1 MNKNK
6 FIDCVTF
13 FDNNFMFDFRY
24 NVMKNYVDKFVICES
39 LYDHRNN
46 KKGVNFDPE
55 KKYINDPQILHIVV
69 EKPFP
74 KNTNAWQNQAIQR
87 DYIIKKLNFAEDN
100 DFIFFSD
107 PDEILNPE
115 VLKNFDLKKK
125 YGIFLQRFFNY
136 KFNIFNPYESPW
148 EGTKVCKKK
157 NLKSI
162 DFMREKVR
170 KKNLRYK
177 FYRFDK
183 EKNIQIFE
191 NAGWHFNNVMSPEKI
206 SKKLKTFAH
215 NEFSSEEFSSVETI
229 RNKINAKVDLFNRN
243 EKYEVVRIDE
253 SFPKYLLD
261 NLLKF
266 KDYYKNYIKSIYEKN
281 LSTLK

>member
-1 MNKNK
+1 MGKK
-6 FIDCVTF
+6 IDCITF

-46 KKGVNFDPE
+46 KKRVNFDPE

-162 DFMREKVR
+162 NFMREKVR

-253 SFPKYLLD
+253 GFPKYLLD

-266 KDYYKNYIKSIYEKN
+266 KDYIAN
-281 LSTLK
+281 

>member
-1 MNKNK
+1 MGKK
-6 FIDCVTF
+6 IDCITF
-13 FDNNFMFDFRY
+13 FDNNFIFDFRY

-191 NAGWHFNNVMSPEKI
+191 NAGWHFNNVMSPENI

-215 NEFSSEEFSSVETI
+215 KEFSSEEFSSVETI

-253 SFPKYLLD
+253 SFPKYLQD

-266 KDYYKNYIKSIYEKN
+266 KDYIVN
-281 LSTLK
+281 

>member
-1 MNKNK
+1 MGKK
-6 FIDCVTF
+6 IDCITF

-107 PDEILNPE
+107 PDEILNPA

-243 EKYEVVRIDE
+243 EKYEVVRIDQG
-253 SFPKYLLD
+253 FPKYLLD

-266 KDYYKNYIKSIYEKN
+266 KDYIAN
-281 LSTLK
+281 

>member
-1 MNKNK
+1 MGKK
-6 FIDCVTF
+6 IDCITF

-46 KKGVNFDPE
+46 KKGINFDPE

-243 EKYEVVRIDE
+243 EKYEVVKIDE
-253 SFPKYLLD
+253 GFPKYLLD

-266 KDYYKNYIKSIYEKN
+266 KDYIAN
-281 LSTLK
+281 

>member
-1 MNKNK
+1 M
-6 FIDCVTF
+6 
-13 FDNNFMFDFRY
+13 
-24 NVMKNYVDKFVICES
+24 
-39 LYDHRNN
+39 
-46 KKGVNFDPE
+46 
-55 KKYINDPQILHIVV
+55 IL
-69 EKPFP
+69 F
-74 KNTNAWQNQAIQR
+74 
-87 DYIIKKLNFAEDN
+87 
-100 DFIFFSD
+100 FFSD

-253 SFPKYLLD
+253 GFPKYLLD

-266 KDYYKNYIKSIYEKN
+266 KDYIAN
-281 LSTLK
+281 

>member
-1 MNKNK
+1 MSKI
-6 FIDCVTF
+6 IDCITF

-24 NVMKNYVDKFVICES
+24 NVMKNYVDKFVVCES

-55 KKYINDPQILHIVV
+55 KKYINDSQILHIVV

-87 DYIIKKLNFAEDN
+87 DHIIKKLNFAEDD

-115 VLKNFDLKKK
+115 VLKNFFLKKK

-136 KFNIFNPYESPW
+136 KFNLFNPYESPW
-148 EGTKVCKKK
+148 EGTKVCKKI

-215 NEFSSEEFSSVETI
+215 NEFSSEEFSSVDTI

-266 KDYYKNYIKSIYEKN
+266 KDYIAN
-281 LSTLK
+281 

>member
-1 MNKNK
+1 MGKK
-6 FIDCVTF
+6 IDCITF

-24 NVMKNYVDKFVICES
+24 KVMKNYVDKFVICES

-266 KDYYKNYIKSIYEKN
+266 KDYIAY
-281 LSTLK
+281 

>member
-1 MNKNK
+1 MGKK
-6 FIDCVTF
+6 IDCITF
-13 FDNNFMFDFRY
+13 FDNNFIFDFRY

-46 KKGVNFDPE
+46 KKGVNFDPD

-266 KDYYKNYIKSIYEKN
+266 KDYIAN
-281 LSTLK
+281 

>member
-1 MNKNK
+1 MGKK
-6 FIDCVTF
+6 IDCITF

-46 KKGVNFDPE
+46 KKGVNFDPD

-253 SFPKYLLD
+253 GFPKYLLD

-266 KDYYKNYIKSIYEKN
+266 KDYIAN
-281 LSTLK
+281 

>member
-1 MNKNK
+1 M
-6 FIDCVTF
+6 
-13 FDNNFMFDFRY
+13 
-24 NVMKNYVDKFVICES
+24 
-39 LYDHRNN
+39 
-46 KKGVNFDPE
+46 
-55 KKYINDPQILHIVV
+55 
-69 EKPFP
+69 
-74 KNTNAWQNQAIQR
+74 
-87 DYIIKKLNFAEDN
+87 
-100 DFIFFSD
+100 
-107 PDEILNPE
+107 
-115 VLKNFDLKKK
+115 KKK

-229 RNKINAKVDLFNRN
+229 RKKINAKVDLFNRN
-243 EKYEVVRIDE
+243 EKYEVVKIDE
-253 SFPKYLLD
+253 GFPKYLLD

-266 KDYYKNYIKSIYEKN
+266 KDYIAN
-281 LSTLK
+281 

>member
-1 MNKNK
+1 MGKK
-6 FIDCVTF
+6 IDCITF
-13 FDNNFMFDFRY
+13 FDNNFIFDFRY

-125 YGIFLQRFFNY
+125 YGIFLQKFFNY

-266 KDYYKNYIKSIYEKN
+266 KDYIAY
-281 LSTLK
+281 

>member
-1 MNKNK
+1 MEKK
-6 FIDCVTF
+6 IDCITF

-24 NVMKNYVDKFVICES
+24 KVMKNYVDKFVICES

-253 SFPKYLLD
+253 GFPKYLLD

-266 KDYYKNYIKSIYEKN
+266 KNYIAN
-281 LSTLK
+281 

>member
-1 MNKNK
+1 MGKK
-6 FIDCVTF
+6 IDCITF

-170 KKNLRYK
+170 KKNLKYK

-191 NAGWHFNNVMSPEKI
+191 NAGWHFNNVMLPEKI

-266 KDYYKNYIKSIYEKN
+266 RNYIAN
-281 LSTLK
+281 

>member
-1 MNKNK
+1 MGKK
-6 FIDCVTF
+6 IDCITF

-46 KKGVNFDPE
+46 RKGINFDPE

-125 YGIFLQRFFNY
+125 YGIFLQKFFNY

-157 NLKSI
+157 NFKSI
-162 DFMREKVR
+162 DFMRVKVR
-170 KKNLRYK
+170 KKNLK
-177 FYRFDK
+177 FKCYRFDT

-253 SFPKYLLD
+253 GFPKYLLD

-266 KDYYKNYIKSIYEKN
+266 KDYIAN
-281 LSTLK
+281 

>member
-1 MNKNK
+1 MGKK
-6 FIDCVTF
+6 IDCITF

-266 KDYYKNYIKSIYEKN
+266 RNYIAN
-281 LSTLK
+281 

>member
-1 MNKNK
+1 MGKK
-6 FIDCVTF
+6 IDCITF

-46 KKGVNFDPE
+46 KKGVNFDPD

-266 KDYYKNYIKSIYEKN
+266 KDYIAN
-281 LSTLK
+281 

>member
-1 MNKNK
+1 MGKK
-6 FIDCVTF
+6 IDCITF

-46 KKGVNFDPE
+46 KKGINFDPE

-253 SFPKYLLD
+253 GFPKYLLD

-266 KDYYKNYIKSIYEKN
+266 KDYIAN
-281 LSTLK
+281 

>member
-1 MNKNK
+1 MGKK
-6 FIDCVTF
+6 IDCITF

-46 KKGVNFDPE
+46 KKGINFDPE

-87 DYIIKKLNFAEDN
+87 DYIIKKLNFAEEN

-125 YGIFLQRFFNY
+125 YGIFLQKFFNY

-243 EKYEVVRIDE
+243 EKYEVVKIDE
-253 SFPKYLLD
+253 GFPKYLLD

-266 KDYYKNYIKSIYEKN
+266 KDYIAS
-281 LSTLK
+281 

>member
-1 MNKNK
+1 MGKK
-6 FIDCVTF
+6 IDCITF

-107 PDEILNPE
+107 PDEILNPA

-253 SFPKYLLD
+253 GFPKYLLD

-266 KDYYKNYIKSIYEKN
+266 KNYIAN
-281 LSTLK
+281 

>member
-1 MNKNK
+1 MGKK
-6 FIDCVTF
+6 IDCITF

-46 KKGVNFDPE
+46 KKGINFDPE

-215 NEFSSEEFSSVETI
+215 NEFSSEEFSSVGTI

-253 SFPKYLLD
+253 GFPKYLLD

-266 KDYYKNYIKSIYEKN
+266 KDYIAN
-281 LSTLK
+281 

>member
-1 MNKNK
+1 MGKK
-6 FIDCVTF
+6 IDCITF

-136 KFNIFNPYESPW
+136 KFNLFNPYESPW

-215 NEFSSEEFSSVETI
+215 NEFSSEEFSSVDTI

-253 SFPKYLLD
+253 SFPKYLQD

-266 KDYYKNYIKSIYEKN
+266 KDYIVN
-281 LSTLK
+281 

>member
-1 MNKNK
+1 MGKK
-6 FIDCVTF
+6 IDCITF

-170 KKNLRYK
+170 KKNLKYK

-253 SFPKYLLD
+253 GFPKYLLD

-266 KDYYKNYIKSIYEKN
+266 KDYIAN
-281 LSTLK
+281 

>member
-1 MNKNK
+1 MKK
-6 FIDCVTF
+6 IIDCITF

-24 NVMKNYVDKFVICES
+24 NVMKKYVDNFVICES

-46 KKGVNFDPE
+46 NKGINFDPE
-55 KKYINDPQILHIVV
+55 KKYIYDPKIIHIVL

-87 DYIIKKLNFAEDN
+87 DHIIKELNFANDN

-107 PDEILNPE
+107 PDEIVNPDI
-115 VLKNFDLKKK
+115 LKNFDLKKK

-170 KKNLRYK
+170 KKNLKYK

-183 EKNIQIFE
+183 EKSIEVFE
-191 NAGWHFNNVMSPEKI
+191 NAGWHFNNIMSPEMI

-215 NEFSSEEFSSVETI
+215 NEYSSEEFSAVDTI
-229 RNKINAKVDLFNRN
+229 RAKINEKVDLFNRN
-243 EKYEVVRIDE
+243 EKYEVVKIDDG
-253 SFPKYLLD
+253 FPKYLLD

-266 KDYYKNYIKSIYEKN
+266 KDYIAN
-281 LSTLK
+281 